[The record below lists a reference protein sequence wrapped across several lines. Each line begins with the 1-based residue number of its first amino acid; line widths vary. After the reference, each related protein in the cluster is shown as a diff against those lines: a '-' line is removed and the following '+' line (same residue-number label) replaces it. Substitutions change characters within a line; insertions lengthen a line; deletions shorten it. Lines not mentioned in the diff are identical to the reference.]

1 VSGPVRE
8 RASGDTYRMR
18 CAYLVDADGARS
30 RVVEQAG
37 LRVKGES
44 GLGGVDRDAVD
55 KPDLLDLYATFRR
68 RGSHGA
74 PNSSERQNTD
84 DNNTAVDEGV
94 TTGTL
99 DGRVAFVTGGARG
112 QGHSHAVKL
121 AEEGADIIGIDAL
134 VDEPTV
140 LG

>member
-1 VSGPVRE
+1 VSGLVRE

-18 CAYLVDADGARS
+18 CAYLVGADGARS

-37 LRVKGES
+37 LRVEGES
-44 GLGGVDRDAVD
+44 GLGGAVSARTHHRRDPLRRLTLPRA
-55 KPDLLDLYATFRR
+55 R
-68 RGSHGA
+68 RGH
-74 PNSSERQNTD
+74 NTD